1 MDVYKVYVRVD
12 ESGRI
17 VSINS
22 SAFIRDTEGLVEI
35 DRGPGDRY
43 HHAQGNYLPGPL
55 MDGRGVFRYKLE
67 GGKVIE
73 RTEEEM
79 LADVKPHVK
88 SELENRL
95 DRLETAIDTITKL
108 LAKLGM
114 K

>member
-12 ESGRI
+12 ESGKI

-22 SAFIRDTEGLVEI
+22 SAFVMDTEGMVEI

-55 MDGRGVFRYKLE
+55 MDARGVCRYKLE
-67 GGKVIE
+67 GGKVVE
-73 RTEEEM
+73 RTEEE
-79 LADVKPHVK
+79 LLSDVKPRVK
-88 SELENRL
+88 SDLENRL
-95 DRLETAIDTITKL
+95 DRLETAIDTINKL